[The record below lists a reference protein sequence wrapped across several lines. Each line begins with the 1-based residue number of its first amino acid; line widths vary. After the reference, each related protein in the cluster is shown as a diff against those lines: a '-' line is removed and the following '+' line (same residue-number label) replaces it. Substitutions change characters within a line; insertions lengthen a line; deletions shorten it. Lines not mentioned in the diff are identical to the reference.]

1 MLPIL
6 RVIPV
11 GGVLLA
17 ITILI
22 LALNPPGEPHTNFS
36 GLPASGPLIAREL
49 HPEWPQFL
57 MLAALRRAEELNRL
71 RQLPG
76 MPVRGAPPEAAP
88 KAEQPPAVAAVPTN
102 RDDAQPEDVTGS
114 VVQSPGAALPVD
126 IGETS
131 STELPVIPQDER
143 PPVITPERAKRPR
156 ESNAAPE
163 TTKPEPNKPQ
173 RRARRVK
180 PVAKQQAA
188 TELNFFEKL
197 FGAGDGPATKGQP
210 ASPSAQ

>member
-22 LALNPPGEPHTNFS
+22 LALNPPGEPRINFS

-57 MLAALRRAEELNRL
+57 MLAASRRAEELNRL
-71 RQLPG
+71 RQLPD
-76 MPVRGAPPEAAP
+76 MPVRGAPREAAP
-88 KAEQPPAVAAVPTN
+88 KAEPPPAVAAVPTN
-102 RDDAQPEDVTGS
+102 RDDAQPEDVTGT
-114 VVQSPGAALPVD
+114 VVQSPGATLPVD

-131 STELPVIPQDER
+131 STELPVSPQDER

-156 ESNAAPE
+156 ESSAAPE
-163 TTKPEPNKPQ
+163 PTKLEPNKPQ
-173 RRARRVK
+173 RRARRAK
-180 PVAKQQAA
+180 PVAKPQA
-188 TELNFFEKL
+188 TSDLSFFERL
-197 FGAGDGPATKGQP
+197 FGASNGPAATGQP